1 MNDEYVACMKNDLHS
16 SDQSGHRERLRQRFR
31 AAGGVSLADH
41 ELLELLLT
49 YAVPRK
55 DTKPTAKALLKKHN
69 SFSSV
74 LEQPLSELENCDGV
88 GPASGTLISL
98 VRACIN
104 RYFECEKKSGTRI
117 SAPRD
122 IAKLART
129 CIPATNRECL
139 VLLCLDDD
147 NRLGHSAV
155 ISEGTLNRLPVYP
168 REIIKEALLHN
179 ASAIILV
186 HSHPAATSAP
196 SEADHRITARLDEL
210 LLELGIRFVDHL
222 IVAPD
227 SIFSLKTGEL
237 L

>member
-1 MNDEYVACMKNDLHS
+1 MAGDSNHS
-16 SDQSGHRERLRQRFR
+16 ENRGHRERLRDRFR
-31 AAGGVSLADH
+31 QAGSASLADH

-49 YAVPRK
+49 YAIPRK
-55 DTKPTAKALLKKHN
+55 DTKPIAKALLKKYKT
-69 SFSSV
+69 FSAV
-74 LEQPLSELENCDGV
+74 LDQPAKELESCVGV
-88 GPASGTLISL
+88 GPSSSTLIPL

-104 RYFECEKKSGTRI
+104 RYFEQETKSRKRI
-117 SAPRD
+117 STPSDVAQ
-122 IAKLART
+122 LVRT
-129 CIPATNRECL
+129 CMPAGNRESL
-139 VLLCLDDD
+139 VLLCLDDA

-168 REIIKEALLHN
+168 REIIKEALLHH
-179 ASAIILV
+179 ASGIILA
-186 HSHPAATSAP
+186 HNHPAGTSAP

-210 LLELGIRFVDHL
+210 LLEMDIRFIDHL

>member
-1 MNDEYVACMKNDLHS
+1 MRSEEHS
-16 SDQSGHRERLRQRFR
+16 FLNSGHRERLRDRFR
-31 AAGGVSLADH
+31 EAGGASLADH

-49 YAVPRK
+49 YAVPRV
-55 DTKPTAKALLKKHN
+55 DTKPTAKALLKQHK
-69 SFSSV
+69 SFSAV
-74 LEQPLSELENCDGV
+74 LDHPWNELENCAGV
-88 GPASGTLISL
+88 GPSSSTLIAL
-98 VRACIN
+98 VRACIH
-104 RYFECEKKSGTRI
+104 RYFAHERKSRKRI

-122 IAKLART
+122 IVQLVRT

-139 VLLCLDDD
+139 VLICLDDA
-147 NRLGHSAV
+147 NRFGHSATV
-155 ISEGTLNRLPVYP
+155 SEGTLNRLPVYP

-179 ASAIILV
+179 ASGIILA
-186 HSHPAATSAP
+186 HSHPSGTSAP

-210 LLELGIRFVDHL
+210 LLEMGIRFIDHL